1 MPTIDSKSDAS
12 VSPIDWF
19 VAEMGENLRLGERPV
34 DRRRRRA
41 LQLITK
47 WATAQGLPLD
57 REAIL
62 DPAMVERFCEVA
74 LSNGNTRATLRSDL
88 RHMAPLL
95 TKSAPWE
102 PRPVAI
108 AKRQLAPPYGA
119 FELEVLR
126 HDALDQPTPARR
138 RAARALLALGL
149 GAGLDGRWLAQVGP
163 DDVTCVDGVVEIAVG
178 EPAPRRVVVVAEW
191 ENEVLDL
198 AETASDGCLLGT
210 RSDARNRVADLAKS
224 LVRPA
229 GHPRLSPGRLR
240 STWLLGHLS
249 TGTRVTELCQAAGLR
264 SLLVLSD
271 LMVFV
276 EQLDDAAVRTL
287 LRRGQL

>member
-1 MPTIDSKSDAS
+1 MPTSTRSDSLL
-12 VSPIDWF
+12 SPIEWF
-19 VAEMGENLRLGERPV
+19 VTEMGDSLRLGERPV
-34 DRRRRRA
+34 DQRRRRV
-41 LQLITK
+41 LYLIAK

-62 DPAMVERFCEVA
+62 DPAVVERFCEVG
-74 LSNGNTRATLRSDL
+74 LSNPNSRATLRSDL
-88 RHMAPLL
+88 RYMAPLL

-102 PRPVAI
+102 PRPMAM
-108 AKRQLAPPYGA
+108 AKRQLAPPYSA
-119 FELEVLR
+119 AEVEVLK
-126 HDALDQPTPARR
+126 HDAWDQPTPARR
-138 RAARALLALGL
+138 RGALALLALGL
-149 GAGLDGRWLAQVGP
+149 GAGLDGRWLARVGP
-163 DDVTCVDGVVEIAVG
+163 EDVTCDNGVLEIAVG
-178 EPAPRRVVVVAEW
+178 EPAPRRVVVLAEW

-198 AETASDGCLLGT
+198 AETAGDGCLIGT

-224 LVRPA
+224 LVCPA

-276 EQLDDAAVRTL
+276 EPLDDAAVRTL

>member
-1 MPTIDSKSDAS
+1 MPKFPRGDSSL
-12 VSPIDWF
+12 SPIDSF
-19 VAEMGENLRLGERPV
+19 VTEMGDRLRLGERPV
-34 DRRRRRA
+34 DKRRRRV
-41 LQLITK
+41 LHLIAK

-62 DPAMVERFCEVA
+62 DPAVVERFCEVA

-88 RHMAPLL
+88 RYMAPLL

-102 PRPVAI
+102 PRPLSMS
-108 AKRQLAPPYGA
+108 KRQLAPPYGA
-119 FELEVLR
+119 GEVEVLK
-126 HDALDQPTPARR
+126 HDSLDQPTPTRR
-138 RAARALLALGL
+138 HAAHALLALGL

-198 AETASDGCLLGT
+198 AETAGDGCLIGT
-210 RSDARNRVADLAKS
+210 RSNARNRVADLAKS
-224 LVRPA
+224 LSCPA
-229 GHPRLSPGRLR
+229 GHPRLSTGRLR

-249 TGTRVTELCQAAGLR
+249 AGTASPSCVKPLVFRAFLC
-264 SLLVLSD
+264 S
-271 LMVFV
+271 
-276 EQLDDAAVRTL
+276 RT
-287 LRRGQL
+287 